1 MDKKKIYIICD
12 GAFSVLDGSI
22 SLTPIV
28 LPAPKRDKRSDAERI
43 AGDWYRVGDDLRE
56 AISKHDAVVQ
66 RG

>member
-1 MDKKKIYIICD
+1 MDKKKIYTICE

-22 SLTPIV
+22 TLTPIV

-43 AGDWYRVGDDLRE
+43 SGDWHRVGDDLRE
-56 AISKHDAVVQ
+56 AISKHKTMVE